1 MDTLFLIGRLLY
13 GGFFLVAGAK
23 HFVRLRATASRA
35 ASRDVPAPTF
45 MALVSGLLAVQGGA
59 SLVLGFRPELGVLM
73 LMAFLVPV
81 SVVMHAFWRDEDPA
95 VRASNRGDFFRNA
108 ALAGAALMFLA
119 IPRPWPWSV
128 PW

>member
-1 MDTLFLIGRLLY
+1 
-13 GGFFLVAGAK
+13 
-23 HFVRLRATASRA
+23 
-35 ASRDVPAPTF
+35 
-45 MALVSGLLAVQGGA
+45 
-59 SLVLGFRPELGVLM
+59 M